1 MNGEGAIEGEAAP
14 ERGRVKRSA
23 IRCGRPPRELAGKVE
38 ERILDAAGKVFL
50 ERGFSGAS
58 VDEIAEV
65 ACAGKPTIYARFR
78 AKRRCSR
85 PSPSASRAQASC
97 AHRAR

>member
-1 MNGEGAIEGEAAP
+1 MDAGAGAERSPG
-14 ERGRVKRSA
+14 ERGA

-65 ACAGKPTIYARFR
+65 ACAGKPTIYARILQQGSIVLGR
-78 AKRRCSR
+78 
-85 PSPSASRAQASC
+85 
-97 AHRAR
+97 HRAPRAAKHEFRGHFVRRRVD